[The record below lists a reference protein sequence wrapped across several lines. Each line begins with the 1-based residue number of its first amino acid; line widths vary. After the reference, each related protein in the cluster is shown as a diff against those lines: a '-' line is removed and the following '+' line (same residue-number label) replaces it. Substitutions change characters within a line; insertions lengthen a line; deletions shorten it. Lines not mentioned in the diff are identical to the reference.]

1 MIQLDELD
9 KKALENFRG
18 FVVRKDLVG
27 IIKGGANVPAF
38 VLEYLLANTCSTEDE
53 EKLKEGMENVKT
65 ILSNHYVNPEES
77 TLIQSKLREK
87 GRYKIIDKIS
97 VELDPQKDRY
107 WANISNSNIKKA
119 NIGDDLVKSH
129 EKLLLGGIWA
139 IIDMEY
145 DPMIREGNTVYPFLV
160 RSINPIQLSRFDNSK
175 IAEKRKEFTNKE
187 WKKLLLRS
195 AGYEPY
201 SEGLD
206 ERKLNLLLCQLIPL
220 VESNFNMVELGP
232 RSSGK
237 SYIYKEITPYAIL
250 ISGGQGS
257 VAQLFVNNTTGRVGA
272 VGSWDAICFDEST
285 DKLFKD
291 RDAIPLMKDYM
302 ESGSFSRAKGGEITG
317 SASIILNGNI
327 NQPVETVL
335 QTSHLFSPLSS
346 EVNYD
351 TAFLDRI
358 NLFLPGWEITKFSP
372 QNFTKNFGF
381 STDFFS
387 EILKSQR
394 KTTYYDAIDP
404 YFTLGSHLKQRDSK
418 SVRRIV
424 SGFIKLLHPDGLY
437 TKENIREYLIIA
449 MEMRRRVKE
458 QLKRIGGMEFW
469 DTNFSYIDKETQEEI
484 FVGLPEEKGSS
495 LIEANPLPPG
505 VCYTATSD
513 GENNAL
519 VKIEVVAIKGN
530 GKLNVTGISSQDVKE
545 NIKNTYNYLRAN
557 EKSILNEQHTLS
569 GIDLNI
575 QISNLMGAFVTG
587 GIGSAVYVAIL
598 SALYKK
604 NLKAG
609 LAVLGNLSIGG
620 AIERAQNFPD
630 KVTLLSDNGA
640 KTVLVPMD
648 NLTEIATL
656 PTSILGK
663 TDVPFYGNSQML
675 LQKAVLGE

>member
-1 MIQLDELD
+1 MLALDSLD
-9 KKALENFRG
+9 QKSLEHFRG
-18 FVVRKDLVG
+18 FVVKKDLVG
-27 IIKGGANVPAF
+27 VIKGGANVPAF
-38 VLEYLLANTCSTEDE
+38 VLEYLLANSCSTEDE
-53 EKLKEGMENVKT
+53 EKLREGMENVKT
-65 ILSNHYVNPEES
+65 ILRNHYVNPEES

-97 VELDPQKDRY
+97 VELDPQRDRY
-107 WANISNSNIKKA
+107 WANISNSNIRKA
-119 NIGDDLVKSH
+119 SIGDDLVKSH

-139 IIDMEY
+139 IIEMEY
-145 DPMIREGNTVYPFLV
+145 DPMITIGNTVYPFLV
-160 RSINPIQLSRFDNSK
+160 RDIKPIQLSSFDNSK
-175 IAEKRKEFTNKE
+175 IAGKRKEFSKDE

-206 ERKLNLLLCQLIPL
+206 DRKLNLLLCRLIPL
-220 VESNFNMVELGP
+220 VEANFNMVELGP

-272 VGSWDAICFDEST
+272 VGLWDAICFDEST

-302 ESGSFSRAKGGEITG
+302 ESGSFSRAKGGEISG
-317 SASIILNGNI
+317 SSSIILNGNI

-335 QTSHLFSPLSS
+335 QTSHLFSPLSE
-346 EVNYD
+346 EVNHD

-372 QNFTKNFGF
+372 SNFTKHFGF

-394 KTTYYDAIDP
+394 KVTYYDALDK
-404 YFTLGSHLKQRDSK
+404 YFTLGAHLKQRDSK

-424 SGFIKLLHPDGLY
+424 SGFVKLLHPDGEY
-437 TKENIREYLIIA
+437 TKEDIREYLITG

-469 DTNFSYIDKETQEEI
+469 DTNFSYIDKATQEEF

-495 LIEANPLPPG
+495 LIESNPLSPG

-530 GKLNVTGISSQDVKE
+530 GKLNVTGTNSQVVKE
-545 NIKNTYNYLRAN
+545 NIKNTYSYLKAN
-557 EKSILNEQHTLS
+557 EKSILNDQHSLS
-569 GIDLNI
+569 NFDLNV
-575 QISNLMGAFVTG
+575 QVSNLMGANIGG

-604 NLKAG
+604 NLKGG
-609 LAVLGNLSIGG
+609 LGVLGNISIGG
-620 AIERAQNFPD
+620 AVERALNFAD
-630 KVTLLSDNGA
+630 KVSLLSENGA

-648 NLTEIATL
+648 NLSEIGTIPA
-656 PTSILGK
+656 SILGK

-675 LQKAVLGE
+675 LQKAVLNE

>member
-1 MIQLDELD
+1 MLILDSLD
-9 KKALENFRG
+9 QKALEHFRG
-18 FVVRKDLVG
+18 FVVKKDLVG
-27 IIKGGANVPAF
+27 VIKGGANVPAF
-38 VLEYLLANTCSTEDE
+38 VLEYLLANSCSTEDE

-65 ILSNHYVNPEES
+65 ILRNHYVNPEES
-77 TLIQSKLREK
+77 SLIQSKLREK

-97 VELDPQKDRY
+97 VELDPQRDRY

-119 NIGDDLVKSH
+119 TIGDDLVKNH

-139 IIDMEY
+139 IIEMEY
-145 DPMIREGNTVYPFLV
+145 DPMITIGSTVYPFLV
-160 RSINPIQLSRFDNSK
+160 RDIKPIQLSTFDNSK
-175 IAEKRKEFTNKE
+175 IAVKRKEFSKDE

-206 ERKLNLLLCQLIPL
+206 DRKLNLLLCRLIPL
-220 VESNFNMVELGP
+220 VEANFNMVELGP

-272 VGSWDAICFDEST
+272 VGLWDAICFDEST

-291 RDAIPLMKDYM
+291 KDAIPLMKDYM
-302 ESGSFSRAKGGEITG
+302 ESGSFSRAKGGEISG
-317 SASIILNGNI
+317 SSSIILNGNI

-335 QTSHLFSPLSS
+335 QTSHLFSPLSD
-346 EVNYD
+346 EVNHD

-372 QNFTKNFGF
+372 SNFTKNFGF

-394 KTTYYDAIDP
+394 KVTYYDALDK
-404 YFTLGSHLKQRDSK
+404 YFTLGAHLKQRDSK
-418 SVRRIV
+418 SVRKTV
-424 SGFIKLLHPDGLY
+424 SGFVKLLHPDGEF
-437 TKENIREYLIIA
+437 TKVDIKEYMITA

-469 DTNFSYIDKETQEEI
+469 DTNFSYIDKETQEEF
-484 FVGLPEEKGSS
+484 FVGLPEERGSS
-495 LIEANPLPPG
+495 LIEANPLSPG

-513 GENNAL
+513 GDNNAL

-530 GKLNVTGISSQDVKE
+530 GKLNVTGTNSQLVKE
-545 NIKNTYNYLRAN
+545 NIKNTFSYLKAN
-557 EKSILNEQHTLS
+557 EKSILNDQHSLS
-569 GIDLNI
+569 NFDLNI
-575 QISNLMGAFVTG
+575 QVSNLMGATIGG

-604 NLKAG
+604 NLKGG
-609 LAVLGNLSIGG
+609 LAVLGNISIGG
-620 AIERAQNFPD
+620 AVERSLNFAD
-630 KVTLLSDNGA
+630 KVTLLSENGA

-648 NLTEIATL
+648 NLPEIGTI
-656 PTSILGK
+656 PSSILGK

-675 LQKAVLGE
+675 LQKAVLNE